1 MLAPIAAH
9 DPTPNMEANLNEQEE
24 QNIQVQQERQQGWDV
39 WPKELPALQ
48 QQIDLNQAPVAM
60 EQDLNEAPVGEDPLE
75 MIINPAQ
82 GKDQEEEQQIEL
94 PPPPQA

>member
-1 MLAPIAAH
+1 LS
-9 DPTPNMEANLNEQEE
+9 
-24 QNIQVQQERQQGWDV
+24 
-39 WPKELPALQ
+39 ALQ
-48 QQIDLNQAPVAM
+48 QQVDLNQAPVAM

-82 GKDQEEEQQIEL
+82 GNDQEEEQQIEL